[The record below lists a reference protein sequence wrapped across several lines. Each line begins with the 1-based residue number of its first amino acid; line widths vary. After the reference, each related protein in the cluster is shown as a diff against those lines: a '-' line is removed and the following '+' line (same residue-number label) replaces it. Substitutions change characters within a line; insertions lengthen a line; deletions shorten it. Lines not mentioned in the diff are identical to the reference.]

1 MSKNF
6 NPSQTSHG
14 HPLAKSYLYFPLC
27 VLLLISPYHVIKA
40 QFRQPQHRSLVPSL
54 LRRPR
59 RNQNKSKRAS
69 LIARHSKI
77 QLLLSYLLFILNNFK
92 SYAGEWSLWWSYLAI
107 FLNMTQKMEKMIE
120 ALENLKKCII
130 GALISYD
137 MNLKER

>member
-1 MSKNF
+1 MDGVSSERKNEESEKNIRDDSFSRSFLSFNFAYLVCYELSKNF

-92 SYAGEWSLWWSYLAI
+92 SYAGEWSL
-107 FLNMTQKMEKMIE
+107 
-120 ALENLKKCII
+120 
-130 GALISYD
+130 
-137 MNLKER
+137 